1 MEKTRKET
9 IEMTMAKFHREK
21 RKEFIE
27 SIKNVGITVNDNI
40 RGIYYCL
47 LVERR

>member
-1 MEKTRKET
+1 MEKTKKEIIDT
-9 IEMTMAKFHREK
+9 PMARLQRER

-27 SIKNVGITVNDNI
+27 RMKGRGITVNDNI
-40 RGIYYCL
+40 RGIYYSL

>member
-1 MEKTRKET
+1 MEKTKKEVIDT
-9 IEMTMAKFHREK
+9 PMARLQRER

-27 SIKNVGITVNDNI
+27 KNKGRGIAVNDNI
-40 RGIYYCL
+40 RGMYYCL